1 MMLGHGG
8 LLASRSLGLARGA
21 TLPYPRQRRQLSGSG
36 GGPLDRLG
44 DLVRARV
51 GIKEDDGM
59 YGTGLGEGP
68 GLSEGSPLLNWNLEE
83 IKTSPGLGFGF
94 SAGGLLFPYFVGN
107 AVALKRLGLV
117 NSETVF
123 AGSSA
128 GSLISACLVCD
139 LEADELMD
147 NLLRMYRQ
155 LREEGTIG
163 NVRSVVE
170 TYAHM
175 VFPEDV
181 HVLASGRLNV
191 SVVQCSTRKPF
202 LRSVY
207 VNEFESKDDLVQA
220 LLTSSHVPLYMN
232 TRVTSTFRGQTCVEE
247 AWGEEAFRPST
258 VPPALLA
265 LGLKTDSTALPAQ
278 LRPFLSPPEI
288 RIAKGELHPETAL
301 EEPVTICCFP
311 DLPFECDIAPGKYSE
326 CPISMSRMLQYAALP
341 PQEEKIIE
349 LFEMGCTD
357 VLDWATHT
365 TRGGGQGQPS

>member
-147 NLLRMYRQ
+147 NLLR
-155 LREEGTIG
+155 
-163 NVRSVVE
+163 
-170 TYAHM
+170 
-175 VFPEDV
+175 
-181 HVLASGRLNV
+181 V
-191 SVVQCSTRKPF
+191 SVTQTQTSARKDHRHNCLTLYLSQSTYPCPRPRRCIASF
-202 LRSVY
+202 ARRARSAT
-207 VNEFESKDDLVQA
+207 SGA
-220 LLTSSHVPLYMN
+220 LWRRTPTWSS
-232 TRVTSTFRGQTCVEE
+232 RRTSTC
-247 AWGEEAFRPST
+247 W
-258 VPPALLA
+258 PAV
-265 LGLKTDSTALPAQ
+265 G
-278 LRPFLSPPEI
+278 
-288 RIAKGELHPETAL
+288 
-301 EEPVTICCFP
+301 
-311 DLPFECDIAPGKYSE
+311 
-326 CPISMSRMLQYAALP
+326 
-341 PQEEKIIE
+341 
-349 LFEMGCTD
+349 
-357 VLDWATHT
+357 
-365 TRGGGQGQPS
+365 